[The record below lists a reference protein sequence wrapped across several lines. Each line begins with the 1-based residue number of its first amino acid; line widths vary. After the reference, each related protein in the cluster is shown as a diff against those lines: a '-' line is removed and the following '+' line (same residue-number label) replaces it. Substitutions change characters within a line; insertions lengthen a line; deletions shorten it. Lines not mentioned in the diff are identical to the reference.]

1 MTARVLLALALLPAI
16 VLMMYIRRLD
26 KIEQEPKALIGKLLL
41 FGALTT
47 ISAIILERLGT
58 IALDTFVPEDTLPYL
73 VIDNF
78 LIVALVEEMGKFVVL
93 KLCTWRNPNFNY
105 TYDAVVYAVATSLGF
120 AALENILYVFL
131 LGGVPTA
138 IMRALTAVPGH
149 CMFGIFMGYFYGL
162 AKKAEFWGYSSKKY
176 RNLFLAC
183 AAPILVHGFY
193 DFTLTVGTWDALLLF
208 LVFYLTCLVVAF
220 IRIRKMAGEDIPIGF
235 YPEAKEEAADP
246 YASYKSTPPPGASLP
261 VFRPQPPQ
269 PNRQAPYQQ
278 SYQQPSYQQSSY
290 PPQGN
295 QQSSYQYTAPVQ
307 KRTVYVPPKV
317 SDEPSPYAQPVYP
330 HAFYQP
336 PEQSSYPPPP
346 AQGPAVPYG
355 GDKMEQA
362 AEYYPEGTEMPSLPE
377 DMFDGTDPTNDQP

>member
-1 MTARVLLALALLPAI
+1 MTARILLALALLPAI

-47 ISAIILERLGT
+47 ISAMILERLGT

-78 LIVALVEEMGKFVVL
+78 LIVALAEEMGKFVVL

-105 TYDAVVYAVATSLGF
+105 TYDAVVYAVAASLGF

-138 IMRALTAVPGH
+138 IMRAITAVPGH
-149 CMFGIFMGYFYGL
+149 CIFGIFMGYFYGL
-162 AKKAEFWGYSSKKY
+162 AKKAEFWGYTGKKN

-193 DFTLTVGTWDALLLF
+193 DFTLTVGTWGALLLF

-278 SYQQPSYQQSSY
+278 PSYQQNPYQQSSY
-290 PPQGN
+290 PPPA
-295 QQSSYQYTAPVQ
+295 YTPPVQ

-330 HAFYQP
+330 HSFYTP

-346 AQGPAVPYG
+346 AQGPAVPY
-355 GDKMEQA
+355 EENS
-362 AEYYPEGTEMPSLPE
+362 AEPPVGYYPEGTEMPSIDPE
-377 DMFDGTDPTNDQP
+377 EMNKPPLS